1 MSAGKAGLE
10 IPWKMRAIARAP
22 SLERVSR
29 CCCCTKTRMSEGS
42 EARSRL
48 ANHEAGAVEATD
60 DEARKEKLA
69 KAAAWSSGAGGDD
82 EDEDAED
89 EEDEGRD

>member
-1 MSAGKAGLE
+1 
-10 IPWKMRAIARAP
+10 MRAIARAP
-22 SLERVSR
+22 SLVRVSR

-69 KAAAWSSGAGGDD
+69 KAAAWSSGAGDD
-82 EDEDAED
+82 EEED
-89 EEDEGRD
+89 EEDEEDEDDDDGRD

>member
-1 MSAGKAGLE
+1 
-10 IPWKMRAIARAP
+10 
-22 SLERVSR
+22 
-29 CCCCTKTRMSEGS
+29 MSEGS

-69 KAAAWSSGAGGDD
+69 KEAAWSSGTGADNDDD
-82 EDEDAED
+82 EKD
-89 EEDEGRD
+89 EEDENEDDEEEDDWPRRKRRNSASSSHVK